1 MLVLLFTASSVRFWI
16 SFPFREKDDLLR
28 AEPLRGDDVAQ
39 VDGPVSGLDDAD
51 RLVPHPATGR
61 RHT

>member
-1 MLVLLFTASSVRFWI
+1 MLVLLFSASSVRFWI

-39 VDGPVSGLDDAD
+39 ADGLDDAD

-61 RHT
+61 RRT